1 MKSNDKTKQII
12 EIRNTKINILL
23 AEDNQGDIRLTQE
36 NFKESHLETYLYAA
50 HDGEES
56 LPFLKR
62 QNSYRNKSTTDL
74 DLSKKDSCDVL
85 KNIQTDP
92 TPMQI
97 PEIILTTSKANEDIS
112 QVYNPYAN
120 CYITKPVGFKEFVN
134 AVQYIVNFWLK
145 VAELNPPH

>member
-1 MKSNDKTKQII
+1 
-12 EIRNTKINILL
+12 
-23 AEDNQGDIRLTQE
+23 
-36 NFKESHLETYLYAA
+36 LYAA

-145 VAELNPPH
+145 VAELPPPKKV